1 MKSSLVNEK
10 ISFTFNNFNSK
21 KEDQYIQWILSKYV
35 FALFL
40 QFDDL
45 IYITLGWVGLDQT
58 TIKVMRVK

>member
-1 MKSSLVNEK
+1 MKKYPLLSTILIQKRGPIYSVNSE
-10 ISFTFNNFNSK
+10 
-21 KEDQYIQWILSKYV
+21 YV

-45 IYITLGWVGLDQT
+45 IDITLGWVGLDQT